1 MNDFETI
8 IATALIG
15 TERQALPPL
24 TLEPNLN
31 APSKEAALLTAA
43 ALVTQYRKAARVSAV
58 SAATLEPSGA
68 DNKPELPAN
77 LRNLLERVLNGHQEL
92 LSEFLELTSRYRFA
106 HRDLPRMLELGRGN
120 TSLRAG
126 LLNGLDTRGRWLA
139 GLEKSWAWATGST
152 ETIDDA
158 VKSFET
164 GSKAARVLALQAV
177 READPDAARALLET
191 TWKQDPAPERKEFI
205 AVLGTKLSPADEPFL
220 ETALH
225 TDRSVD
231 VRDTA
236 ADLLAQIPTSAFNAR
251 LLEWL
256 RPILRVTTP
265 KSAGLLG
272 GIKDKLGEL
281 SGKNSSIID
290 IELPEAFDPAWAKD
304 GIVEKAPQATG
315 QKQWWVQQ
323 MMRRTSLEM
332 LQTITGLDALTLL
345 KNTHKDWKDFIKQ
358 AVQVTLQRNPTREL
372 VKQLIAY
379 DFTLVRH
386 NPAALGVLEPNT
398 LETLTKQRCLV
409 DGNSDLALL
418 EACRHP
424 WSESFWVAAVEWV
437 AQQAARRR
445 SKQNN
450 SSYFHGFGA
459 VLLRSTPLEKSA
471 WLQRG
476 HATLPHWTTLIQ
488 TIDEP
493 LPEDAKN
500 QWYWNYAQ
508 QEVNSL
514 IKKLE
519 IRLELHRLVKPP
531 AMKEHP

>member
-24 TLEPNLN
+24 TLEPHLN
-31 APSKEAALLTAA
+31 GSSREATLLSAA
-43 ALVTQYRKAARVSAV
+43 ALVTQYRKAARVPAISP
-58 SAATLEPSGA
+58 ATLEPSGA
-68 DNKPELPAN
+68 DSKPELPAS
-77 LRNLLERVLNGHQEL
+77 LRNLLERLLNGHQEL
-92 LSEFLELTSRYRFA
+92 LGEFLELSNRYRFA
-106 HRDLPRMLELGRGN
+106 HCDLPRMLELGRGN
-120 TSLRAG
+120 TALRAG

-139 GLEKSWAWATGST
+139 GLEKSWTWATGST
-152 ETIDDA
+152 DTPEDA

-177 READPDAARALLET
+177 RDADPDAARVLLET

-205 AVLGTKLSPADEPFL
+205 AVLSAKLSPADEPFL

-225 TDRSVD
+225 TDRSGD

-236 ADLLAQIPTSAFNAR
+236 ADLLAQIPSSQFNAR
-251 LLEWL
+251 LLESL

-272 GIKDKLGEL
+272 GIKVKLSEL
-281 SGKNSSIID
+281 SGKNSSSVD
-290 IELPEAFDPAWAKD
+290 IELPESFNPAWAKD
-304 GIVEKAPQATG
+304 GILEKAPQGTG

-345 KNTHKDWKDFIKQ
+345 KNTPKEWKDFIKQ
-358 AVQVTLQRNPTREL
+358 AVQVTLGRNPTREL

-379 DFTLVRH
+379 DFTLVRYT
-386 NPAALGVLEPNT
+386 PAALAVLEPST
-398 LETLTKQRCLV
+398 LETLARQRSLV
-409 DGNSDLALL
+409 DGNNELALL
-418 EACRHP
+418 EACRHT
-424 WSESFWVAAVEWV
+424 WSEAFWVAAVEWV
-437 AQQAARRR
+437 AQQVTRRR

-450 SSYFHGFGA
+450 NSYFHGFGA
-459 VLLRSTPLEKSA
+459 VLLRSTPLEKSM
-471 WLQRG
+471 WLQSG

-493 LPEDAKN
+493 LPENSKN
-500 QWYWNYAQ
+500 QWDWNYAQ
-508 QEVNSL
+508 QEVKSL
-514 IKKLE
+514 LEKLE
-519 IRLELHRLVKPP
+519 IRLELHRITREQP
-531 AMKEHP
+531 